1 MRKFLGLFI
10 AIDVILIFSIAYRLS
25 IGSEINKDLAT
36 FILCTICIVIC
47 LFLPSNKKGGTK
59 WTDTIYKE

>member
-10 AIDVILIFSIAYRLS
+10 AIDIILVFSIVCRLLM
-25 IGSEINKDLAT
+25 GSEINKDLAT

-59 WTDTIYKE
+59 